1 MVRNCVEFQNVAEI
15 GLPVGPRPFFWH
27 RRLAI
32 DRSRR
37 PGALVKSPRDRS
49 LLICAQYMSE
59 GSGGIAE
66 VARMT
71 AKSLGR
77 RHPTRALACLDR
89 SDFTFERVPVRA
101 FRGNRLRFVASL
113 ALAAPRAT
121 HVVHDFAGTA
131 RAGRFQL
138 GPSRP
143 EAVWAHGIEVWDEP
157 RSSRL
162 RALRR
167 AALVL
172 VNSNYT
178 RERSARALDGLGRAR
193 ICLLGTLSDDG
204 PESVG
209 PSEGPPTVLVLG
221 RIDPGLP
228 KGHDL
233 LISIWPKVVSAVP
246 EARLLIA
253 GGGGGLVSARDLAAT
268 SPARGSID
276 ILGFVPG
283 AEIEALWRRATVM
296 AMPSRKEGFGIV
308 YVEAMRR
315 GVPAIAS
322 TEDAGQEINLD
333 GVTGFNLSRAR
344 PDRMAEVIIALMR
357 DPDLAARLGAAG
369 HRRWREQFCFS
380 QFDRR
385 LQGAMAEFLAS

>member
-1 MVRNCVEFQNVAEI
+1 
-15 GLPVGPRPFFWH
+15 
-27 RRLAI
+27 
-32 DRSRR
+32 
-37 PGALVKSPRDRS
+37 
-49 LLICAQYMSE
+49 MSE

-77 RHPTRALACLDR
+77 RHRTRALACMDAG
-89 SDFTFERVPVRA
+89 DFVFENVPVRA
-101 FRGNRLRFVASL
+101 FRGSRLRFIADL
-113 ALAAPRAT
+113 ALSAPRAS

-131 RAGRFQL
+131 RAGSFAL
-138 GPSRP
+138 GPRRP
-143 EAVWAHGIEVWDEP
+143 AAVWAHGIEVWDEP
-157 RSSRL
+157 RPSRL

-172 VNSNYT
+172 VNSDYT
-178 RERSARALDGLGRAR
+178 RERAGRALAGLERVR
-193 ICLLGTLSDDG
+193 TCLLGTMHDEA
-204 PESVG
+204 PEFVG
-209 PSEGPPTVLVLG
+209 PSRGPPTVLLLG
-221 RIDPGLP
+221 RVDPGLP

-246 EARLLIA
+246 DARLLIA
-253 GGGGGLVSARDLAAT
+253 GGGAGLASARDLAAR
-268 SPARGSID
+268 SPARAAID
-276 ILGFVPG
+276 ITGFVPG
-283 AEIEALWRRATVM
+283 ARIDALWRRATVM
-296 AMPSRKEGFGIV
+296 AMPSRKEGFGLV

-322 TEDAGQEINLD
+322 TEDAGREINLD
-333 GVTGFNLSRAR
+333 GVTGFNVSRGD
-344 PDRMAEVIIALMR
+344 PDGMLEVLVALLR

-385 LQGAMAEFLAS
+385 LQAAMAEFLAS